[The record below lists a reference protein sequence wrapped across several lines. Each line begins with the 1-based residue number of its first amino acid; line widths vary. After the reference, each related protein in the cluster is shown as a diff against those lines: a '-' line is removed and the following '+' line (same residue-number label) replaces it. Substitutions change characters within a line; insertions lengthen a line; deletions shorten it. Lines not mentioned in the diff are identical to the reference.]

1 MESAHKCVRVV
12 IELLIAECCPA
23 RQYFWALVLLR
34 ALVGIGEASYTTIA
48 PTIIGDLFT
57 GARRS
62 IMICAF
68 YILIPV
74 GRSDHLR
81 IIQFKS

>member
-1 MESAHKCVRVV
+1 MCFNKHAGHLWVDLSVAHSSTHGVLV
-12 IELLIAECCPA
+12 L
-23 RQYFWALVLLR
+23 QYFWVLVLLR

-48 PTIIGDLFT
+48 PTIIGDLFS

-62 IMICAF
+62 VMICVF

-74 GRSDHLR
+74 GR
-81 IIQFKS
+81 